1 MGSQLFGMSN
11 TVHVTDVSGKTVLD
25 SNGAQIGRVSD
36 IRVNPED
43 GRLTEVLVVE
53 NTPNELSSSDQQTP
67 YLDYPKEN
75 GLYRI
80 PIGNVQAV
88 KDHILVE

>member
-1 MGSQLFGMSN
+1 MSDK
-11 TVHVTDVSGKTVLD
+11 VHATEVSGKTVLD

-36 IRVNPED
+36 VRVDGN
-43 GRLTEVLVVE
+43 GRLTEVHVVE
-53 NTPNELSSSDQQTP
+53 NTPSELDVEQTP

-75 GLYRI
+75 GLYKI
-80 PIGNVQAV
+80 PIGNVRAV

>member
-1 MGSQLFGMSN
+1 MY
-11 TVHVTDVSGKTVLD
+11 VTDVSGKTVLD

-53 NTPNELSSSDQQTP
+53 NTPNELGDSSGQQTP

-80 PIGNVQAV
+80 PISNVQAV

>member
-1 MGSQLFGMSN
+1 MSN
-11 TVHVTDVSGKTVLD
+11 TVYATEVSGKTVLD

-36 IRVNPED
+36 IRVNPD
-43 GRLTEVLVVE
+43 NGGLTEVLVVE
-53 NTPNELSSSDQQTP
+53 NKGNNEQTP